1 MSHIKTCHAE
11 LKLDAMAHIA
21 GIGAHGL
28 WSVSRGLARGLA
40 SRGEYKR
47 MMDHADMPRQG
58 DLDGRG
64 NLSQRA
70 LTEFML
76 WFLHVCLD
84 QITFMSGLFDIDT
97 DARRRCCRT

>member
-1 MSHIKTCHAE
+1 MWHIKTCHAE

-21 GIGAHGL
+21 RIGAHGL